1 MFVDRHDAGRK
12 LAGLLDHLTAEQPVV
27 VGVPRQG
34 MPVAEQAATALRA
47 PLDVLVVRR
56 VVVPVEDRW
65 VAVGAVGEGGV
76 HLIDQALA
84 AATGIE
90 ADELVALERVEALE
104 VERQVHRYR
113 GDLARTDLRG
123 RTVLVVDDGIASGST
138 ARAACRVAR
147 ALGAIRVVMAVPIA
161 PEGWAERVGDDVD
174 EMVSVGT
181 GPEPLIVAHWYA
193 NARVVT
199 DDDVVASLRAVA
211 SAAEL
216 QY

>member
-1 MFVDRHDAGRK
+1 MFVDRHDAGRR

-34 MPVAEQAATALRA
+34 MPVAEQVATALRA

-56 VVVPVEDRW
+56 VVVPVEGRW

-84 AATGIE
+84 AATGVE
-90 ADELVALERVEALE
+90 ADELAALERVEALE

-147 ALGAIRVVMAVPIA
+147 ALGATRVVMAVPIA

-174 EMVSVGT
+174 EMVSVGM

-193 NARVVT
+193 NARVVS

>member
-1 MFVDRHDAGRK
+1 V
-12 LAGLLDHLTAEQPVV
+12 
-27 VGVPRQG
+27 
-34 MPVAEQAATALRA
+34 ATALRA

-56 VVVPVEDRW
+56 VVVPMDGRG

-76 HLIDQALA
+76 HLIDRALV

-90 ADELVALERVEALE
+90 ADELAALERVEALE

-147 ALGAIRVVMAVPIA
+147 ALGAARVVMAVPIA

-174 EMVSVGT
+174 EMVSSGT

-199 DDDVVASLRAVA
+199 DDDVVASLRAAA

>member
-1 MFVDRHDAGRK
+1 MFVDRHDAGRR
-12 LAGLLDHLTAEQPVV
+12 LAGQLDRFGAERPIV

-34 MPVAEQAATALRA
+34 MPVAEEVAMALRA

-76 HLIDQALA
+76 HLIDRALVE
-84 AATGIE
+84 ATGIE
-90 ADELVALERVEALE
+90 PDELAALERVEALE

-113 GDLARTDLRG
+113 GDLGRTDLRG

-147 ALGAIRVVMAVPIA
+147 ALGAARVVMAVPIA
-161 PEGWAERVGDDVD
+161 PEGWADQVGDDVD
-174 EMVSVGT
+174 EVVSVGT

-193 NARVVT
+193 NARVVS
-199 DDDVVASLRAVA
+199 DDEVVASLRAVA
-211 SAAEL
+211 SAQEL

>member
-34 MPVAEQAATALRA
+34 MPVAEQVATALRA

-56 VVVPVEDRW
+56 VVVPVEGRG

-76 HLIDQALA
+76 RLIDQALV

-90 ADELVALERVEALE
+90 TDELAALERVEALE

-113 GDLARTDLRG
+113 GDLARTELRG

-193 NARVVT
+193 NARVVS

>member
-34 MPVAEQAATALRA
+34 MPVAEQVATALRA

-56 VVVPVEDRW
+56 VVVPVENRW

-90 ADELVALERVEALE
+90 ADELAALERVEALE

-147 ALGAIRVVMAVPIA
+147 ALGAARVVMAVPIA

-174 EMVSVGT
+174 EMVSVDT
-181 GPEPLIVAHWYA
+181 GSEPLIVAHWYA
-193 NARVVT
+193 NARVVS

>member
-34 MPVAEQAATALRA
+34 MPVAEQVATALRA

-56 VVVPVEDRW
+56 VVVPVEGRW

-90 ADELVALERVEALE
+90 ADELAALERVEALE

-147 ALGAIRVVMAVPIA
+147 ALGAARVVMAVPIA

-174 EMVSVGT
+174 EMVSVDT
-181 GPEPLIVAHWYA
+181 GSEPLIVAHWYA
-193 NARVVT
+193 NARVVS

>member
-34 MPVAEQAATALRA
+34 MPVAEQVATALRA

-56 VVVPVEDRW
+56 VVVPVEGRW

-76 HLIDQALA
+76 RLIDQALV

-90 ADELVALERVEALE
+90 ADELAALERVEALE

-193 NARVVT
+193 NARVVS

>member
-1 MFVDRHDAGRK
+1 MFVDRHDAGRR

-34 MPVAEQAATALRA
+34 MPVAEQVATALRA

-56 VVVPVEDRW
+56 VVVPVEGRW

-84 AATGIE
+84 AATGVE
-90 ADELVALERVEALE
+90 ADELAALERVEALE

-147 ALGAIRVVMAVPIA
+147 ALGATRVVMAVPIA

-193 NARVVT
+193 NARVVS

-211 SAAEL
+211 SAQEL

>member
-34 MPVAEQAATALRA
+34 MPVAEQVATALRA

-56 VVVPVEDRW
+56 VVVPVEGRW

-193 NARVVT
+193 NARVLS

>member
-34 MPVAEQAATALRA
+34 MPVAEQVATALRA

-56 VVVPVEDRW
+56 VVVPVEGRW

-84 AATGIE
+84 AATGVE
-90 ADELVALERVEALE
+90 ADELAALERVEALE

-147 ALGAIRVVMAVPIA
+147 ALGATRVVMAVPIA

-193 NARVVT
+193 NARVVS

>member
-1 MFVDRHDAGRK
+1 MFVDRHDAGRR
-12 LAGLLDHLTAEQPVV
+12 LAGLLEHLAAENPIV

-34 MPVAEQAATALRA
+34 MPVAEVVATALRA

-56 VVVPVEDRW
+56 VVVPVEGRG

-76 HLIDQALA
+76 RLIDHDLV
-84 AATGIE
+84 AATGVE
-90 ADELVALERVEALE
+90 LDELTALERVEALE

-113 GDLARTDLRG
+113 GDLGRTDLRG

-138 ARAACRVAR
+138 ARAACRVVR
-147 ALGAIRVVMAVPIA
+147 ALGAARVVMAAPIV
-161 PEGWAERVGDDVD
+161 PEGWAELVGADVDDV
-174 EMVSVGT
+174 VSVER
-181 GPEPLIVAHWYA
+181 GPEPLTVAGWYA
-193 NARVVT
+193 NAQAVS
-199 DDDVVASLRAVA
+199 DDEVVASLRAAA

>member
-1 MFVDRHDAGRK
+1 MFIDRHDAGRK

-34 MPVAEQAATALRA
+34 MPVAEQVATALRA

-56 VVVPVEDRW
+56 VVVPVEGRFL
-65 VAVGAVGEGGV
+65 AVGAVGEGGV

-90 ADELVALERVEALE
+90 ADELAALERVEALE

-193 NARVVT
+193 NARVVS

>member
-34 MPVAEQAATALRA
+34 MPVAEQVATALRA

-56 VVVPVEDRW
+56 VVVPVEGRW

-90 ADELVALERVEALE
+90 ADELAALEWVEALE

-193 NARVVT
+193 NARVVS

>member
-12 LAGLLDHLTAEQPVV
+12 LAGLLDHLIAEQPVV

-34 MPVAEQAATALRA
+34 MPVAEQVATALRA

-56 VVVPVEDRW
+56 VVVPVEGRW

-84 AATGIE
+84 AATGVE
-90 ADELVALERVEALE
+90 ADELAALERVEALE

-147 ALGAIRVVMAVPIA
+147 ALGATRVVMAVPIA

-193 NARVVT
+193 NARVVS

-211 SAAEL
+211 SAQEL

>member
-1 MFVDRHDAGRK
+1 V
-12 LAGLLDHLTAEQPVV
+12 
-27 VGVPRQG
+27 
-34 MPVAEQAATALRA
+34 ATALRA

-56 VVVPVEDRW
+56 VVVPMDGRR

-76 HLIDQALA
+76 RLIDHALV

-90 ADELVALERVEALE
+90 ADELAALERVEALE
-104 VERQVHRYR
+104 VDRQVHRYR
-113 GDLARTDLRG
+113 GDLPRTDLRG

-147 ALGAIRVVMAVPIA
+147 ALGAARVVMAVPIA

-174 EMVSVGT
+174 EMVSSGT

>member
-34 MPVAEQAATALRA
+34 MPVAEQVATALRA

-56 VVVPVEDRW
+56 GVVPVEGRW

-84 AATGIE
+84 AATGVE
-90 ADELVALERVEALE
+90 ADELAALERVEALE

-147 ALGAIRVVMAVPIA
+147 ALGATRVVMAVPIA

-193 NARVVT
+193 NARVVS

>member
-1 MFVDRHDAGRK
+1 MFVDRHDAGRR
-12 LAGLLDHLTAEQPVV
+12 LAGLLDHLGVERPVV
-27 VGVPRQG
+27 VGVPRRG
-34 MPVAEQAATALRA
+34 MPVAEEVATALRA

-56 VVVPVEDRW
+56 VVVPMEGRG

-76 HLIDQALA
+76 HLIDRALVE
-84 AATGIE
+84 ATGIE
-90 ADELVALERVEALE
+90 PDELAALERVEALE

-193 NARVVT
+193 NARVVS

>member
-27 VGVPRQG
+27 LGVPRQG
-34 MPVAEQAATALRA
+34 MPVAEQVATALRA

-56 VVVPVEDRW
+56 VVVPVEGRW

-76 HLIDQALA
+76 RLIDQALV

-90 ADELVALERVEALE
+90 ADELAALERVEALE

-193 NARVVT
+193 NARVVS

>member
-34 MPVAEQAATALRA
+34 MPVAEQVATALRA

-56 VVVPVEDRW
+56 VVVPVEGRW

-84 AATGIE
+84 AATGVE
-90 ADELVALERVEALE
+90 AAELAALERVEALE

-147 ALGAIRVVMAVPIA
+147 ALGATRVVMAVPIA

-193 NARVVT
+193 NARVVS